1 MSLGNLTNVSRHLPE
16 NGSLKVFGNLYRDAR
31 LAQGKTIEEVSGV
44 TRISARFLE
53 ALERDEIETLPA
65 GIFARSFI
73 RSYAEALGLD
83 SGHVLDE
90 YLKRFPEISREA
102 SGFAADSSDVDDTFL
117 SEQRMAR
124 TAVILLALSIPLIAL
139 LVVVGLTG
147 NDAASN
153 PDIVEPISI
162 DPVETEQLD
171 EVAATAVT
179 AVTAVTA
186 AAETQRVVPGTANME
201 STVIAEPG
209 TVLLDI
215 HPINDCWV
223 SVTVDG
229 GTAWTRVM
237 RSGDREVFDVL
248 NEATINV
255 GDAAAFEYTLNGQAG
270 RSLGE
275 SGEVVTFTVTPDNL
289 TSYLSE

>member
-16 NGSLKVFGNLYRDAR
+16 NEPLKVFGNLYRDAR
-31 LAQGKTIEEVSGV
+31 LAQGKTIEEVSGA

-53 ALERDEIETLPA
+53 ALERDDIETLPA
-65 GIFARSFI
+65 GIFARSFV

-90 YLKRFPEISREA
+90 YLKRFPEMSREA

-162 DPVETEQLD
+162 DPVETEPLD

-179 AVTAVTA
+179 EVTAVV
-186 AAETQRVVPGTANME
+186 ETQRVAPGTANME
-201 STVIAEPG
+201 STVFAEPG
-209 TVLLDI
+209 AVLLDI

>member
-16 NGSLKVFGNLYRDAR
+16 NEPLKVFGNLYRDAR
-31 LAQGKTIEEVSGV
+31 LAQGKTIEEVSGA

-53 ALERDEIETLPA
+53 ALERDDIETLPA

-153 PDIVEPISI
+153 PNIVEPISI
-162 DPVETEQLD
+162 DPVETEPLD

-179 AVTAVTA
+179 EVTA
-186 AAETQRVVPGTANME
+186 AVETQRVAPGTTNME
-201 STVIAEPG
+201 STVFAEPG
-209 TVLLDI
+209 AVLLDI

-237 RSGDREVFDVL
+237 RAGDREGFDVL